1 MHRFF
6 TPNKFRF
13 LVILTLVLLVPV
25 TALGIL
31 SCGAKT
37 QAPPSFSQDQQAQFD
52 QIVSDVMAK
61 YGIPG
66 AIVGLWIP
74 GQGEW
79 VVARGVGDLATGAAP
94 DITDKM
100 RMGSITKTVTATVV
114 LQLADEG
121 KLGLDDALS
130 KYEPWVPNSGNITI
144 RELLNMT
151 SGLYNYTND
160 GAFWDQLLANPL
172 TAWPPRQIVD
182 LALTHPPD
190 FAPGTE
196 YEYSNTN
203 YILLGMVIEQVTGN
217 SADQEIQTRIIDRL
231 GLKNTSFPEV
241 PEMPSPHMEG
251 YMSGAD
257 NTVTDLNQLEDITV
271 LTPTGY
277 WTAGAMITT
286 VDDLKVWVQALAQG
300 TLLSPAMQQ
309 QRLTFVPAGN
319 PTYGLGIMPITG
331 TPFLGHSGEV
341 LGFNS
346 SAYTDP
352 TTGNTVVVL
361 INRYPAAIEGV
372 SDGIAIK
379 LLEAAGLITL
389 PQ

>member
-6 TPNKFRF
+6 TNKFRF
-13 LVILTLVLLVPV
+13 LVILSLVLLVPI

-37 QAPPSFSQDQQAQFD
+37 QTQPSFSQDQQAQFD
-52 QIVSDVMAK
+52 QILSDVMAK
-61 YGIPG
+61 YGVPG

-74 GQGEW
+74 GQGDW
-79 VVARGVGDLATGAAP
+79 VVARGVADLSTGAAP
-94 DITDKM
+94 DVADKM

-130 KYEPWVPNSGNITI
+130 KYEPWVPNSDNITI
-144 RELLNMT
+144 REILNMT

-172 TAWPPRQIVD
+172 TAWTPRQIVD
-182 LALTHPPD
+182 IAIAHPPD
-190 FAPGTE
+190 FAPGTD

-231 GLKNTSFPEV
+231 GLKDTSFPEV

-251 YMSGAD
+251 YMFGAD
-257 NTVTDLNQLEDITV
+257 NTVTDLNQLEDITI

-286 VDDLKVWVQALAQG
+286 VSDLKVWVQALAGG

-309 QRLTFVPAGN
+309 QRLTYVPAGN
-319 PTYGLGIMPITG
+319 PTYGLGIMPVSG
-331 TPFLGHSGEV
+331 TNFLGHSGEV

-372 SDGIAIK
+372 SDGIAFK
-379 LLEAAGLITL
+379 LLEAAGAVTL
-389 PQ
+389 PK